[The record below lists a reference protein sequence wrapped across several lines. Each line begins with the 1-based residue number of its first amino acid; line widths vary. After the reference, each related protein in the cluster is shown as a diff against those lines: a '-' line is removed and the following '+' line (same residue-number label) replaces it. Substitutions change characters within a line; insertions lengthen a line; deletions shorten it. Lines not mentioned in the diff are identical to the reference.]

1 MSMFEKYN
9 ITSVIHFA
17 ALKAVGESNLK
28 PLEYYENNV
37 TGTLHLLDA
46 MRKANVKNI
55 LFSSSATVYG
65 NPKSVPIMED
75 DPIGETT
82 NPYGAS
88 KVMVEKILQDL
99 SKSDKAFS
107 IINLRYFNPI
117 GAHQSGE
124 IGENPAGIPNNLMPY
139 ITQVASGRLQKL
151 SVFGNDF
158 DTLDGTGVR
167 DYIHVDDL
175 AQGHVDALK
184 KIESGF
190 TGCSTYN
197 LGTGRGFSVLEMI
210 AVFEKENQ
218 IKIPYEIVGR
228 RDGDIDACYADCSL
242 AKKELGWKAIKTLED
257 MVRDSWN
264 WQKNNPN
271 GFSE

>member
-1 MSMFEKYN
+1 MTGS
-9 ITSVIHFA
+9 A
-17 ALKAVGESNLK
+17 NLM
-28 PLEYYENNV
+28 EVMMEF
-37 TGTLHLLDA
+37 G
-46 MRKANVKNI
+46 VKKI
-55 LFSSSATVYG
+55 VFSSSATVYG

-158 DTLDGTGVR
+158 DTLDFR
-167 DYIHVDDL
+167 
-175 AQGHVDALK
+175 
-184 KIESGF
+184 F
-190 TGCSTYN
+190 
-197 LGTGRGFSVLEMI
+197 
-210 AVFEKENQ
+210 
-218 IKIPYEIVGR
+218 
-228 RDGDIDACYADCSL
+228 
-242 AKKELGWKAIKTLED
+242 
-257 MVRDSWN
+257 
-264 WQKNNPN
+264 
-271 GFSE
+271 